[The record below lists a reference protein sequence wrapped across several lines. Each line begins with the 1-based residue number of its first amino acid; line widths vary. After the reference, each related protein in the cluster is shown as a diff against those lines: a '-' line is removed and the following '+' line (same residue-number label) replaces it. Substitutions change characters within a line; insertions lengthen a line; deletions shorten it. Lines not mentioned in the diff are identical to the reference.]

1 MHIMK
6 ICLEM
11 ILEALGPKKISSLA
25 WLKCCQGLA
34 ANCFAKLMTGKWTRN
49 EKTEDYI
56 VSNTKSSVT
65 ALLADHRV
73 QSPA

>member
-11 ILEALGPKKISSLA
+11 KLEALGPKKISSLA

-34 ANCFAKLMTGKWTRN
+34 ANCFAKLMDRKVD
-49 EKTEDYI
+49 K
-56 VSNTKSSVT
+56 K
-65 ALLADHRV
+65 
-73 QSPA
+73 